1 MQICAHMSAV
11 FGRRWRYL
19 SSLNHFLLVNE
30 DSMQTTSPCVT
41 CPHRDLGFCGTLL
54 ENSFEESHSHQGAN
68 WQHHRT
74 VPAGEQIATRN
85 QVSEDV
91 FLVCGGW
98 GFRFFQLPNGR
109 KQILNFLLP
118 GDLFSATSVF
128 ERRFHFSV
136 KALTAAQISGMRRV
150 EVQARLAVNP
160 AILMALAKSCI
171 AETEAADRMQTAL
184 GQCSAE
190 ERIAYL
196 LLHLTQ
202 RIAARSV
209 IREQCYPF
217 PLRQQ
222 HIADAVG
229 LTAVHVSRVLS
240 LFRDRGIV
248 ELSDGFLKVFNLPE
262 MERIGSL
269 N

>member
-1 MQICAHMSAV
+1 MLVYAQENHTVFDTYKQPPFCFIFSRSTKTQMQAA
-11 FGRRWRYL
+11 
-19 SSLNHFLLVNE
+19 
-30 DSMQTTSPCVT
+30 SPCVT

-54 ENSFEESHSHQGAN
+54 AKRFEEPLSHQVAH

-74 VPAGEQIATRN
+74 VPAGKQIATRN

-91 FLVCGGW
+91 FVLCGGW
-98 GFRFFQLPNGR
+98 GFRFFQLPDGR
-109 KQILNFLLP
+109 RQILNFLLP

-128 ERRFHFSV
+128 EEQLHFSV
-136 KALTAAQISGMRRV
+136 KALTEIQISGMRRV

-160 AILMALAKSCI
+160 GILTALMKACVS
-171 AETEAADRMQTAL
+171 ETMAADWMQTAL
-184 GQCSAE
+184 GQFSAE

-202 RIAARSV
+202 RSAARSV
-209 IREQCYPF
+209 IREQRYLF

-229 LTAVHVSRVLS
+229 LTPVHVSRVLS
-240 LFRDRGIV
+240 LFRDRGIA
-248 ELSDGFLKVFNLPE
+248 ELSNGVLQVLNLPE
-262 MERIGSL
+262 LERIGSL